1 MIEHSSCDFK
11 FKFNSATCSST
22 QKWNKNIYQCGC
34 KKIIV
39 SAKKIIIGILAHVF
53 VRISVKSKYL
63 KIIADTI
70 VTQCDEIIIFMDS
83 LSTKKVNTIAANV
96 TSTASMNWH
105 SKKSKRLLY
114 FAYSF
119 ISDHIAIDDY
129 YYLML
134 LFKTKRYNIKWKI
147 MKFKKFVFKIVRVII
162 SMAQLN

>member
-39 SAKKIIIGILAHVF
+39 SAKKIIVGILAHVF

-96 TSTASMNWH
+96 TSTASINWH
-105 SKKSKRLLY
+105 SKKVRGYFILRTVLL
-114 FAYSF
+114 
-119 ISDHIAIDDY
+119 AIIV
-129 YYLML
+129 L
-134 LFKTKRYNIKWKI
+134 L
-147 MKFKKFVFKIVRVII
+147 II
-162 SMAQLN
+162 TII

>member
-1 MIEHSSCDFK
+1 M
-11 FKFNSATCSST
+11 
-22 QKWNKNIYQCGC
+22 
-34 KKIIV
+34 
-39 SAKKIIIGILAHVF
+39 
-53 VRISVKSKYL
+53 RISVKSKYL

-119 ISDHIAIDDY
+119 ISGHIAIDDY

-147 MKFKKFVFKIVRVII
+147 MKFKKVRI
-162 SMAQLN
+162 